1 MFCEIG
7 LLPFDKRQT
16 IWKCYKKKM
25 RLAMAGCIFFYRL
38 IRISF
43 LLADHGLYNNGSSC
57 HYSDDFSSKADVQT

>member
-1 MFCEIG
+1 
-7 LLPFDKRQT
+7 
-16 IWKCYKKKM
+16 M

-43 LLADHGLYNNGSSC
+43 LLADRGLYNNGSC